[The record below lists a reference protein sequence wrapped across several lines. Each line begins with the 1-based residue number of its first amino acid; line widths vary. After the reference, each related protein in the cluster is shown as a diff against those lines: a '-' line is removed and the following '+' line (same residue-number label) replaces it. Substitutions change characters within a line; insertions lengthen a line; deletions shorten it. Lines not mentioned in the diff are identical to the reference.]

1 MSALDELLDRL
12 KALPEDVRNQV
23 VADAKAATTDMV
35 WVPNAGP
42 QTTAFFSDA
51 DETFYGG
58 QAGGGK
64 TDLAVGLALTAHRR
78 SLLLRRINK
87 DAVKLVSR
95 IEEILGHR
103 NGYNGQ
109 LQRWKLDERQ
119 IDIAG
124 CEQESDKQRFKG
136 DPHDLICV
144 GRGTPVLLADGSY
157 RKVEDLKAGVML
169 QTLEGPRRLQRVYPM
184 MRKPAVRMVVR
195 DEDGAVLAE
204 QVQASTHAILTER
217 GWISAADLGGSY
229 GPTRSRDAC
238 KPARWLSETCS
249 TLALHLSESI
259 GSLRHMAGLHV
270 LSDPR
275 RSCEASSAGVE
286 LVGAGSGFEAFAY
299 ALAGARRLPRSSGR
313 GAHPRQTDRSG
324 GVGFAPRSVWSDK
337 NDASLRSSPQGSLE
351 SCSNDTRPCGGR
363 TPQSQGSSTFAT
375 AVPRGL
381 LRLAGA
387 VRPIPSHSP
396 EGDEGRTQIH
406 SPARDTYP
414 HPYRSE
420 TRSVAQSCSLRAAAI
435 EFSDAGVQDVF
446 DLQVDEVNHYITAGG
461 IVNKNCFDEG
471 TDFLESQY
479 RFIIGW
485 NRSAIPGQRCRVLVT
500 SNPPTTAE
508 GLWVIKYWAP
518 WLDDTHPNPA
528 APGEL
533 RWFTTINGEDA
544 EVDGPGPHLVNG
556 EYITARSRTFIPAA
570 LSDNP
575 DLAATNYASVLASLP
590 DELRRA
596 YKDGDFSVGLR
607 DADFQ
612 VIPTEWI
619 KAAQARWTPQPPQG
633 VLMTAM
639 GFDAAGGGSDAAE
652 LAYRY
657 GGWYGP
663 LVTTKGEDTADGSTM
678 AATVMKH
685 RRDDCPV
692 IVDMGGGY
700 GGTVVMRLEDNGLGK
715 REGMSSRVMKFNG
728 AMASAARTK
737 DGSLAFVNKR
747 AEVYWRMREEL
758 DPDQPGGSVI
768 ALPPDPELRADLAAP
783 TWTLRPNGILIE
795 SKDDL
800 RKRLGRSPGKG
811 DACVMALDGGLQ
823 SVKRQMKRGTMGQMP
838 TVNIGYA
845 AHKQKFGVKR

>member
-35 WVPNAGP
+35 WCPNVGP
-42 QTTAFFSDA
+42 QTEAFFSDA

-136 DPHDLICV
+136 DPHDLIV
-144 GRGTPVLLADGSY
+144 
-157 RKVEDLKAGVML
+157 
-169 QTLEGPRRLQRVYPM
+169 
-184 MRKPAVRMVVR
+184 
-195 DEDGAVLAE
+195 
-204 QVQASTHAILTER
+204 
-217 GWISAADLGGSY
+217 
-229 GPTRSRDAC
+229 
-238 KPARWLSETCS
+238 
-249 TLALHLSESI
+249 
-259 GSLRHMAGLHV
+259 
-270 LSDPR
+270 
-275 RSCEASSAGVE
+275 
-286 LVGAGSGFEAFAY
+286 
-299 ALAGARRLPRSSGR
+299 
-313 GAHPRQTDRSG
+313 
-324 GVGFAPRSVWSDK
+324 
-337 NDASLRSSPQGSLE
+337 
-351 SCSNDTRPCGGR
+351 
-363 TPQSQGSSTFAT
+363 
-375 AVPRGL
+375 
-381 LRLAGA
+381 
-387 VRPIPSHSP
+387 
-396 EGDEGRTQIH
+396 
-406 SPARDTYP
+406 
-414 HPYRSE
+414 
-420 TRSVAQSCSLRAAAI
+420 
-435 EFSDAGVQDVF
+435 
-446 DLQVDEVNHYITAGG
+446 
-461 IVNKNCFDEG
+461 FDEG